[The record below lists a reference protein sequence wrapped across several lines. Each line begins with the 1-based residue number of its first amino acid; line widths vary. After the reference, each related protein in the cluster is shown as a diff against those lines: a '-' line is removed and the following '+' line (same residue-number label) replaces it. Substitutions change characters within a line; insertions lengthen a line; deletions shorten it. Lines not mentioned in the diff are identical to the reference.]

1 MENIFENVLPAASP
15 MSKEDFAYLMLREAI
30 LSGQLKAGETLV
42 QTQIADSL
50 GVSPIP
56 IRAAV
61 RRLTSEGL
69 ITQEPHH
76 PPKVSTLSTDG
87 LEEILLVRMHLETL
101 AIREAIP
108 HITSDSDLLS
118 EVKELMGSMEQA
130 LRDEDMPAFGALN
143 KRFHLTLYEACP
155 YPLLKQMIRDLWDN
169 SDRSRSRMVFGL
181 VPGLAA
187 QSQEEH
193 RHLLEMIEDGDAE
206 GAAELMEVHKNR
218 SRKLFFQYLREEA

>member
-1 MENIFENVLPAASP
+1 MDNKLKNILPTTSP
-15 MSKEDFAYLMLREAI
+15 MSKEDFAYLVLREAI
-30 LSGQLKAGETLV
+30 LSGQLQAGETLV
-42 QTQIADSL
+42 QTQIAESL

-61 RRLTSEGL
+61 RRLTAEGL

-76 PPKVSTLSTDG
+76 PPEVSTLSTDG

-108 HITSDSDLLS
+108 HITPDLLD
-118 EVKELMGSMEQA
+118 EVRELMAGMEQA
-130 LRDEDMPAFGALN
+130 LHDEDMPAFGALN
-143 KRFHLTLYEACP
+143 KRFHTTLYEACP

-169 SDRSRSRMVFGL
+169 SDRSRARMVFGM

-187 QSQEEH
+187 QSQKEH
-193 RHLLEMIEDGDAE
+193 RQLLGMIEAGDVE
-206 GAAELMEVHKNR
+206 GAAALMEEHKER
-218 SRKLFFQYLREEA
+218 SRRLFLQYLREED